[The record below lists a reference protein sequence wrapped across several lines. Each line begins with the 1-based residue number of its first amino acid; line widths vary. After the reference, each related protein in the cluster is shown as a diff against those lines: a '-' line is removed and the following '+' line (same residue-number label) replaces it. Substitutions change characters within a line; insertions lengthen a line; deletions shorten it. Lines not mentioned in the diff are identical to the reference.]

1 MTTVLRPRASM
12 FLRRGALSL
21 LTPAAAAL
29 LVACSSSD
37 PEPSA
42 PADAA
47 NESEA
52 QVAAAP
58 AAELGSWGVDLT
70 ARDTAQNP
78 GDNFNLYVNGHWLD
92 TFEIPAD
99 RARWGI
105 FDALRERST
114 EQVHAILTDL
124 AETSASAGSL
134 EQKVGDYFSTWMA
147 VEQIDSL
154 GADPLQPHLEAI
166 EAIADKDA
174 LLVALSDIHA
184 TAPFG
189 VGIIPDPADTTR
201 YSVFASQAGLGL
213 PDRDYYLLDDERF
226 VSFRAAY
233 RDYMIKVQE
242 LAGLDEPADRA
253 DAIIDLETR
262 LAESHWTR
270 AESRDIQKIYN
281 PMSVAEMTEL
291 APQITWSVVFD
302 TLGLGG
308 VEPVVVAQPTAM
320 AAAAELFDSVPL
332 ETWKQYLAFHFIR
345 TNARLLSSEFDQAHF
360 DFYSKTLN
368 GIEAQRDRWKRG
380 SDLVNRNLGEAV
392 GKLYIDRH
400 FPREAKEQM
409 DELVANLVA
418 ALEERLGENEWMDD
432 ETRDAALV
440 KLGTFEP
447 RIGYTTKWTDYSDLE
462 IVAGDMLGNARRI
475 DEFSWKQ
482 QVDRLGGAV
491 DREIWPY
498 PPQTVNASYNPLLNQ
513 ITFPAG
519 ILQAPFFD
527 PNADPAVNYG
537 AIGAVIGHEI
547 GHGFDDQGRR
557 FDEVGRI
564 RDWWTLAAD
573 ARFKTRADTLVAQY
587 DEYSPIEDMNV
598 NGRLTL
604 GENIGDLGGVE
615 MAYAAYQRYVAEHGE
630 PPVLD
635 GYTGEQ
641 RFFLGWAQVW
651 RGLMREDALRE
662 QLLTDP
668 HSPAAY
674 RINGVVRNV
683 DAWYEAFEVGEE
695 DDLYLAPDAR
705 VSIW

>member
-1 MTTVLRPRASM
+1 MTTEFRLQ
-12 FLRRGALSL
+12 ALSPTRRRAITL
-21 LTPAAAAL
+21 MPAAAL
-29 LVACSSSD
+29 LLIACSPSHEEPPAD
-37 PEPSA
+37 PETGVAGTEASEPAVASA
-42 PADAA
+42 QIGA
-47 NESEA
+47 
-52 QVAAAP
+52 
-58 AAELGSWGVDLT
+58 WGVDLE
-70 ARDTAQNP
+70 ARDTARKP
-78 GDNFNLYVNGHWLD
+78 GDDFNLYVNGQWLD
-92 TFEIPAD
+92 RFEIPAD

-124 AETSASAGSL
+124 GETAASAGSL
-134 EQKVGDYFSTWMA
+134 EQKVGDYFATWMDLDG
-147 VEQIDSL
+147 IDAL
-154 GADPLQPHLEAI
+154 GADPLRPHLEAI

-174 LLVALSDIHA
+174 LLAAMSDIHA

-201 YSVFASQAGLGL
+201 YSVFAGQAGLGL
-213 PDRDYYLLDDERF
+213 PDRDYYLLEDERF
-226 VSFRAAY
+226 VEFRAAY
-233 RDYMIKVQE
+233 RDYMVKVQG
-242 LAGLDEPADRA
+242 LAGLADPETRA

-262 LAESHWTR
+262 LAQTHWTR

-281 PMSVAEMTEL
+281 PMSVADLTEL
-291 APQITWSVVFD
+291 APQIEWSVVFN

-308 VEPVVVAQPTAM
+308 VEPVIVAQPSAM
-320 AAAAELFDSVPL
+320 EAAAELFDSVPL

-345 TNARLLSSEFDQAHF
+345 TNAQLLSSEFDQAHF
-360 DFYSKTLN
+360 DFFSKTLN
-368 GIEAQRDRWKRG
+368 GIEAQRERWKRG
-380 SDLVNRNLGEAV
+380 ADLVNRNLGEAV
-392 GKLYIDRH
+392 GKLYIERH

-418 ALEERLGENEWMDD
+418 ALEERLGDNEWMDD
-432 ETRDAALV
+432 ETRAAALV

-447 RIGYTTKWTDYSDLE
+447 RIGYTTKWTDYTDLD
-462 IVAGDMLGNARRI
+462 IVAGDMLGNARRV
-475 DEFSWKQ
+475 DEFDWQQ
-482 QVDRLGGAV
+482 QVARLGGPV

-564 RDWWTLAAD
+564 RDWWSATAD
-573 ARFKTRADTLVAQY
+573 ERFKERADKLVAQY
-587 DEYSPIEDMNV
+587 SEYSPLAGMSV

-651 RGLMREDALRE
+651 RGLLREDALRE

-668 HSPAAY
+668 HSPVAY

-683 DAWYEAFEVGEE
+683 DAWYSAFEVSSD
-695 DDLYLAPDAR
+695 DDLYLEPQAR